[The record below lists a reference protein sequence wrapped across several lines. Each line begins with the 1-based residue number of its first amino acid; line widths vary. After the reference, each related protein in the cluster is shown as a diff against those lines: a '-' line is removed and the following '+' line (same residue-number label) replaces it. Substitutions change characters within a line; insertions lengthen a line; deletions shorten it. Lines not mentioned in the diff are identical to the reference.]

1 MAVDD
6 QGTTFTLSPDPLLET
21 VKVYTDQLVLGDNID
36 MESII
41 SPVLHMEQVFGVD
54 LYEAGLAGTVL
65 SYLEELTTGIGAVRN
80 TLKKHLG
87 EGNA

>member
-1 MAVDD
+1 
-6 QGTTFTLSPDPLLET
+6 
-21 VKVYTDQLVLGDNID
+21 

-65 SYLEELTTGIGAVRN
+65 SYLEELTAGIGAVRN